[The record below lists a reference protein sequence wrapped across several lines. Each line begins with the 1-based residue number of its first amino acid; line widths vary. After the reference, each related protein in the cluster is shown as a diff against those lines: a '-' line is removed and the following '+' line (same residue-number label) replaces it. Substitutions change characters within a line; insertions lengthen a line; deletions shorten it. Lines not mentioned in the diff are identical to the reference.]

1 MGFLRCRVRTLKISN
16 AIKEIL
22 IMSRIKYVLLIL
34 AFVGIAGCGNKEG
47 EEQQPPAVSETP
59 AQQEAPAQAVQKAE
73 PPAAEPAPAPPAAP
87 AKTVSK
93 VVPKAPQPAPVEAP
107 KAAAQPVETEPAPAV
122 SQEVKAPEVPKA
134 PEPKI
139 VTIPNGTPM
148 QVRLLDPLD
157 TSVNQTG
164 DTFRAVLD
172 QDIDADGIIVAPR
185 GSMLEG
191 KLSNVTRSG
200 RVEGRASMSL
210 QLFQL
215 TVGDQSYPIQTEILN
230 FEAESTKKK
239 DAAKVGI
246 GAGIGAIV
254 GAIAGGGKG
263 AAIGAAVGGGA
274 GGATVLA
281 TRGNE
286 VKFEAEHV
294 LSFALTRDLALKVR

>member
-1 MGFLRCRVRTLKISN
+1 
-16 AIKEIL
+16 
-22 IMSRIKYVLLIL
+22 MSRIKYALLIL
-34 AFVGIAGCGNKEG
+34 ALIGIAGCGNKESA
-47 EEQQPPAVSETP
+47 EQQPPAVSETP
-59 AQQEAPAQAVQKAE
+59 AQQEAPAVQKAE
-73 PPAAEPAPAPPAAP
+73 PPAAQPAPAPPAAP
-87 AKTVSK
+87 AKTVTK
-93 VVPKAPQPAPVEAP
+93 VVPKAPEPTPVEAP
-107 KAAAQPVETEPAPAV
+107 KAAAPPVATEPAPAV

-139 VTIPNGTPM
+139 VTIPNGTPI

-157 TSVNQTG
+157 SGVNQTG

-172 QDIDADGIIVAPR
+172 QDIEENGIIVAPR

-215 TVGDQSYPIQTEILN
+215 TVGEQSYPIQTEILN

-239 DAAKVGI
+239 DAAKVGV

-286 VKFEAEHV
+286 VKFETEHV